1 MKHSSLW
8 LILQRMR
15 TPFLVIISTY
25 TLSIIGLLLIDGVDN
40 EGNVYRLSIFD
51 AFYFISYTATT
62 IGFGETPFV
71 FTYPQRIWVSM
82 SIFFTVTGWF
92 YSVGTLIALLQN
104 KLFLEEFEKAKFTR
118 KVAYLKEK
126 YIIILGYNSITSEI
140 IKKANE
146 YGLRSV
152 VIEKEEQK
160 RDHLLLENFTPPVFC
175 LNADAY
181 NPEALERAGIK
192 SPYCRA
198 IVSLFENDAL
208 NLRIALTSKVLNP
221 TIFMAI
227 KSTTK
232 NQTEN
237 LMDVGVQIIENP
249 FEIIAEHINMAINT
263 PHRLRL
269 VRWIYGL
276 GTLFDPLLS
285 LPSGKYIVCGYG
297 RMGKSIYEVLKQ
309 NHFEI
314 AFAEIDPQKISY
326 PNASIQDQPKIL
338 IGDGDDKEI
347 LKQLG
352 IDSCVAIIAG
362 TDDDTNNLSILAT
375 AKKLNPHIIT
385 IARENELED
394 FSIFESS
401 NIDTIFI
408 PAKVLINKTVN
419 AILNPTLDLFIKHVH
434 RLKEDEV
441 MSLAKK
447 LLEINLHPLLFTLK
461 IDEAQAP
468 MLFQNIQT
476 LPFKLSLLKRSL
488 KDRNFNNNLIP
499 LMRVRHKEIEILPDW
514 ESSLERNDLFLFAG
528 DANAQDHLEYIANN
542 LYEFHYAYYGEE
554 KSFLS
559 ELWRKKP
566 IWVKNLSN
574 G

>member
-8 LILQRMR
+8 LILQKMR
-15 TPFLVIISTY
+15 PPFLVIISTY
-25 TLSIIGLLLIDGVDN
+25 TISIIGLLLIDGADN
-40 EGNVYRLSIFD
+40 DGNPYKLTIFD

-62 IGFGETPFV
+62 IGFGETPFT

-82 SIFFTVTGWF
+82 SVFFTVIGWF
-92 YSVGTLIALLQN
+92 YSVGKLIALLQN
-104 KLFLEEFEKAKFTR
+104 KLFLEEFERAKFSR
-118 KVAYLKEK
+118 KVSYLKEK
-126 YIIILGYNSITSEI
+126 YIIILGYNTITSEI

-146 YGLRSV
+146 YGLRSI

-181 NPEALERAGIK
+181 NPEALELAGIK
-192 SPYCRA
+192 SPYCKA
-198 IVSLFENDAL
+198 IISLFENDAL

-221 TIFMAI
+221 NIFMAI

-237 LMDVGVQIIENP
+237 LMDVGVQIVENP
-249 FEIIAEHINMAINT
+249 FEIIAEHIHMAINS

-269 VRWIYGL
+269 VRWVYGL
-276 GTLFDPLLS
+276 CNLYDRLLS
-285 LPSGKYIVCGYG
+285 LPRGKYIVCGYG

-309 NHFEI
+309 NNFEI
-314 AFAEIDPQKISY
+314 AFAEIDPQKMNHN
-326 PNASIQDQPKIL
+326 NASSNRPMIL

-347 LKQLG
+347 LKELG
-352 IDSCVAIIAG
+352 IDASVAIIAA

-375 AKKLNPHIIT
+375 AKKLNPNIIT

-394 FSIFESS
+394 FSIFQNS

-419 AILNPTLDLFIKHVH
+419 AILNPALDLFIKNVH
-434 RLKEDEV
+434 SLSEEDIIA
-441 MSLAKK
+441 LTKK
-447 LLEINLHPLLFTLK
+447 LLEINLHPILFTLK
-461 IDEAQAP
+461 IDETQAP
-468 MLFQNIQT
+468 MLVQNIQT
-476 LPFKLSLLKRSL
+476 LPLKLSIMRTSL
-488 KDRNFNNNLIP
+488 KDRNFKNHLIP
-499 LMRVRHKEIEILPDW
+499 LMRVRNKEIEILPDW
-514 ESSLERNDLFLFAG
+514 ESSLEKNDLFLFAG
-528 DANAQDHLEYIANN
+528 DANAQNHLEYIANN
-542 LYEFHYAYYGEE
+542 FYEFHYAYYGVE

-559 ELWRKKP
+559 KLWKKESILDKEL
-566 IWVKNLSN
+566 
-574 G
+574 

>member
-8 LILQRMR
+8 LILQKMR
-15 TPFLVIISTY
+15 APFLVIIFTY
-25 TLSIIGLLLIDGVDN
+25 TVSIIGLLLIDGVDN
-40 EGNVYRLSIFD
+40 EGKPYQLSIFD

-62 IGFGETPFV
+62 IGFGETPFT

-92 YSVGTLIALLQN
+92 YSIGTLIALLQN
-104 KLFLEEFEKAKFTR
+104 KLFLEEFERAKFAR
-118 KVAYLKEK
+118 NVAYLKEK
-126 YIIILGYNSITSEI
+126 YIIILGYNTITSEI

-208 NLRIALTSKVLNP
+208 NLRIALTSKALNP
-221 TIFMAI
+221 AIFMAI

-237 LMDVGVQIIENP
+237 LLDVGVQIVENP
-249 FEIIAEHINMAINT
+249 FEIIAEHIHMAINT
-263 PHRLRL
+263 PHRLQL

-276 GTLFDPLLS
+276 CTLFDPLLS
-285 LPSGKYIVCGYG
+285 LPRGKYIVCGYG

-314 AFAEIDPQKISY
+314 AFAEIDPQKMHHNDLID
-326 PNASIQDQPKIL
+326 DQPKIL

-352 IDSCVAIIAG
+352 IDTCVAIIAG

-375 AKKLNPHIIT
+375 AKKLNPTIIT
-385 IARENELED
+385 IARENELDD

-401 NIDTIFI
+401 NIDTVFI

-434 RLKEDEV
+434 CLTEKEV
-441 MSLAKK
+441 MSLTKN

-461 IDEAQAP
+461 IDEVQAP
-468 MLFQNIQT
+468 MLTQNLHA
-476 LPFKLSLLKRSL
+476 LPLKPSLLKKSL
-488 KDRNFNNNLIP
+488 KNRHFSNNLIP

-514 ESSLERNDLFLFAG
+514 ESSLERNDLLLFAG
-528 DANAQDHLEYIANN
+528 DENAQDHLEYIANN
-542 LYEFHYAYYGEE
+542 FYEFHYAYYGEE
-554 KSFLS
+554 KSFFNK
-559 ELWRKKP
+559 LWKKEP
-566 IWVKNLSN
+566 ISPPNF
-574 G
+574 

>member
-1 MKHSSLW
+1 
-8 LILQRMR
+8 MR
-15 TPFLVIISTY
+15 TPFLVIIFTY

-40 EGNVYRLSIFD
+40 EGNVYHLTIFD

-181 NPEALERAGIK
+181 NPEALECAGIK

-221 TIFMAI
+221 AIFMAI

-249 FEIIAEHINMAINT
+249 FEIIAEHIHMAINT
-263 PHRLRL
+263 PHKLRL

-276 GTLFDPLLS
+276 STLFDPLLS
-285 LPSGKYIVCGYG
+285 LPRGKYIVCGYG

-309 NHFEI
+309 NDFEI
-314 AFAEIDPQKISY
+314 AFAEIDPQKMSH
-326 PNASIQDQPKIL
+326 PHTALHDQPKIL

-394 FSIFESS
+394 FSIFENS

-408 PAKVLINKTVN
+408 PAKVLINKTIN
-419 AILNPTLDLFIKHVH
+419 AILNPTLDLFIKHIH
-434 RLKEDEV
+434 RLNEDEV
-441 MSLAKK
+441 MSLTKK

-468 MLFQNIQT
+468 MLTQNLQT
-476 LPFKLSLLKRSL
+476 VTLNLSLLKRSL
-488 KDRNFNNNLIP
+488 KNRNFNNNLIP
-499 LMRVRHKEIEILPDW
+499 LMRVRHKEVEILPDW
-514 ESSLERNDLFLFAG
+514 ESSLQRNDLFLFAG

-542 LYEFHYAYYGEE
+542 FYEFHYAYYGEE
-554 KSFLS
+554 KSFLNK
-559 ELWRKKP
+559 LWRKKP
-566 IWVKNLSN
+566 L
-574 G
+574 

>member
-1 MKHSSLW
+1 
-8 LILQRMR
+8 MR
-15 TPFLVIISTY
+15 TPFLVIILTY
-25 TLSIIGLLLIDGVDN
+25 TLSIVGLLLIDGVDN
-40 EGNVYRLSIFD
+40 EGNVYHLSIFD

-62 IGFGETPFV
+62 IGFGETPFA

-92 YSVGTLIALLQN
+92 YSLGALIALLQN
-104 KLFLEEFEKAKFTR
+104 KLFLDEFEKAKFAR

-146 YGLRSV
+146 SGLRSV
-152 VIEKEEQK
+152 VIEKEEEK

-181 NPEALERAGIK
+181 NPDALEIAGIK
-192 SPYCRA
+192 SPYCKA

-221 TIFMAI
+221 NILMAI

-237 LMDVGVQIIENP
+237 LIDVGVQIVENP
-249 FEIIAEHINMAINT
+249 FDIIAEHIHMAINT
-263 PHRLRL
+263 PHTLRL

-276 GTLFDPLLS
+276 CNLYDPLLV
-285 LPSGKYIVCGYG
+285 LPRGKYIVCGYG

-309 NHFEI
+309 NNFEV
-314 AFAEIDPQKISY
+314 AFAEI
-326 PNASIQDQPKIL
+326 NAHKKHADFSIHNQPTVL

-352 IDSCVAIIAG
+352 IDTCVAIIAG

-375 AKKLNPHIIT
+375 AKKLNPNIIT

-394 FSIFESS
+394 FSIFENS
-401 NIDTIFI
+401 NIDTVFI

-419 AILNPTLDLFIKHVH
+419 AILNPALDIFIKNIT
-434 RLKEDEV
+434 
-441 MSLAKK
+441 SLGEERVITLTKH
-447 LLEINLHPLLFTLK
+447 LVDINLYPLLFTLK
-461 IDEAQAP
+461 IDDAQAP
-468 MLFQNIQT
+468 MLTQNVQT
-476 LPFKLSLLKRSL
+476 LALKLSLLKTSL
-488 KDRNFNNNLIP
+488 KNRSYDNNLIP
-499 LMRVRHKEIEILPDW
+499 LMRLRNKGIEMLPAW
-514 ESSLERNDLFLFAG
+514 ESSLEKNDLLLFAG

-542 LYEFHYAYYGEE
+542 FYEFHYAYYGKE
-554 KSFLS
+554 KSFFNKFCA
-559 ELWRKKP
+559 KKL
-566 IWVKNLSN
+566 I
-574 G
+574 